1 MNPKIESLIQN
12 IEKVIIGK
20 RDVVEKIVCA
30 MLAEITE
37 RMRRKAL

>member
-30 MLAEITE
+30 MEETL
-37 RMRRKAL
+37 L